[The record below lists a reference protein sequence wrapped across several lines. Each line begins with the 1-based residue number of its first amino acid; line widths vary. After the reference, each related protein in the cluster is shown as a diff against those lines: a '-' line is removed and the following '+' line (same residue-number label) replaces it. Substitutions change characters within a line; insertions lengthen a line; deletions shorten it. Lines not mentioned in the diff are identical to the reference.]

1 MAEASAPQGQR
12 EGVMTF
18 LIVIGMG
25 VVLALA
31 FGYRYD
37 RRHRSRGDSS
47 PGGAT
52 GRKAR
57 QTKLDGRE
65 KGSRWGA
72 GL

>member
-1 MAEASAPQGQR
+1 MAKASAPQGRR

-18 LIVIGMG
+18 LIVIGVI
-25 VVLALA
+25 VVVALV

-37 RRHRSRGDSS
+37 RKHRSRGDSS
-47 PGGAT
+47 SGGVT
-52 GRKAR
+52 GHKAR